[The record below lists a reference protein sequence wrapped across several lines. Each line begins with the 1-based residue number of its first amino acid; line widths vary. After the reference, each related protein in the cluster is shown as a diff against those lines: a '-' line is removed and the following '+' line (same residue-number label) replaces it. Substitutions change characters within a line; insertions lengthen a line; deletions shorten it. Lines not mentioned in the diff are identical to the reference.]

1 MIPVTSSL
9 SLLLNYNVI
18 EHMHKNKHNGN
29 NFLVYGFYLVNEFA
43 GDITEIQKPNWYQVQ
58 RSGNTY
64 SPMRVHL
71 PKQRGGYLS
80 TGTLIYDSNLKLFK
94 DKTDAEMFLELYTHE
109 QKKYVEKLH
118 DFFTR
123 GLDYLSEFKLP

>member
-1 MIPVTSSL
+1 
-9 SLLLNYNVI
+9 
-18 EHMHKNKHNGN
+18 
-29 NFLVYGFYLVNEFA
+29 
-43 GDITEIQKPNWYQVQ
+43 
-58 RSGNTY
+58 
-64 SPMRVHL
+64 MRIHF
-71 PKQRGGYLS
+71 PKQRGGYLA

-118 DFFTR
+118 DFFIR

>member
-9 SLLLNYNVI
+9 SLLLNYNDI

-29 NFLVYGFYLVNEFA
+29 NFLVYGFYLINEFA